1 MRLVERNHAGVPSVT
16 VKYSK
21 HAMTKLIFIAVRTEL
36 KQRLSTFILGEKM
49 RGTGIRSLGNVLTA
63 HVFGITLSMLS

>member
-1 MRLVERNHAGVPSVT
+1 
-16 VKYSK
+16 
-21 HAMTKLIFIAVRTEL
+21 MTKLIFIAVRTEL

-63 HVFGITLSMLS
+63 HAFGITLSMLS